1 MTKIDAPKHLSK
13 ASAAWFLEVAET
25 FELAGDQARVLQLAA
40 EAWDLAQ
47 AARAEIAEEGIT
59 IRSATGAAKA
69 HPAVATLNSAWDR
82 FLKAVAMLG
91 LNADE
96 LPGKLDGDP
105 LCYAWRKYGAPPGWE
120 GAPPAP
126 ASLQEHASCPMI
138 SGEPVG

>member
-1 MTKIDAPKHLSK
+1 MPQGQRQGRFIALLTSTLLTSIEDFRG
-13 ASAAWFLEVAET
+13 WFCEVSET

-47 AARAEIAEEGIT
+47 SARAEIAEEGIT

-96 LPGKLDGDP
+96 MPVAIPGQRQHIRSVK
-105 LCYAWRKYGAPPGWE
+105 
-120 GAPPAP
+120 
-126 ASLQEHASCPMI
+126 
-138 SGEPVG
+138 

>member
-1 MTKIDAPKHLSK
+1 MVMASGDK
-13 ASAAWFLEVAET
+13 ATLRRPDFVLGGLILIPALVSSTERSTREVVET

-40 EAWDLAQ
+40 EAWDMAQ
-47 AARAEIAEEGIT
+47 AASAEIAEEGIT

-96 LPGKLDGDP
+96 LPVAIPEQRQHIRSVK
-105 LCYAWRKYGAPPGWE
+105 
-120 GAPPAP
+120 
-126 ASLQEHASCPMI
+126 
-138 SGEPVG
+138 

>member
-13 ASAAWFLEVAET
+13 ASAAWFREVAET
-25 FELAGDQARVLQLAA
+25 FELAGDQARVLQLAG

-96 LPGKLDGDP
+96 LPV
-105 LCYAWRKYGAPPGWE
+105 AIPGQRQHIR
-120 GAPPAP
+120 
-126 ASLQEHASCPMI
+126 S
-138 SGEPVG
+138 VK